1 MLGSKLDIFN
11 KEWLDVVFEGRNK
24 AYGAYD
30 LRNVSSKLTTRALF
44 LGVGIFVLLMV
55 SPIIAKYLKG
65 KDDAPPPPQELIETE
80 VVLSEP
86 PPVDESTPPP
96 PPPVEP
102 PPPRVDQVR
111 MPPPKVVPAEK
122 VRDEEPPTQEEL
134 KVATPG
140 PKTVKGDPTANIAI
154 DVPVGEGPKDAQ
166 ITEAGSGNTLVDF
179 QSVEIQPVPPG
190 GSLEAFYKWIG
201 ANYNYPQAAK
211 ENGVNGQVIVQFVVE
226 RDGSLTDIKVL
237 RDLKYG
243 TGDEAVRMLKKS
255 GKWKPGVQN
264 GRPVRVSYSL
274 PIRLNLQGQ

>member
-1 MLGSKLDIFN
+1 MLGTKLDIFN
-11 KEWLDVVFEGRNK
+11 KNWLDVVFDGRNK
-24 AYGAYD
+24 SYGAYD
-30 LRNVSSKLTTRALF
+30 LRNVSAKMTTRALF
-44 LGVGIFVLLMV
+44 IGIGIFVLLMV
-55 SPIIAKYLKG
+55 SPIIAQYIG
-65 KDDAPPPPQELIETE
+65 RGEEEAAPVEELIETE

-86 PPVDESTPPP
+86 PPIDESTPPP

-111 MPPPKVVPAEK
+111 MPPPKVVPAET

-140 PKTVKGDPTANIAI
+140 PKTLKGDATANIVI
-154 DVPVGEGPKDAQ
+154 DAPVGEGPKDAQ

-179 QSVEIQPVPPG
+179 QSVEIQPTPPG
-190 GSLEAFYKWIG
+190 GSLEAFLKWVG
-201 ANYNYPQAAK
+201 TNYNYPQAAR
-211 ENGVNGQVIVQFVVE
+211 EQGVNGQVFVQFVIE
-226 RDGSLTDIKVL
+226 RDGSLTDIKIL

-243 TGDEAVRMLKKS
+243 TGAEAERVLKKS